1 MKKLALTLVIVL
13 ALGMSAFADG
23 GLFQRSYNAQTGK
36 SGYVYYGTQY
46 NLFSRETTP
55 EPLLPIHGLEDDQD
69 APVGSGIVV
78 LMGLG
83 AAYLIG
89 KKRREE

>member
-69 APVGSGIVV
+69 APVGEDGHA
-78 LMGLG
+78 LPGL
-83 AAYLIG
+83 AA
-89 KKRREE
+89 